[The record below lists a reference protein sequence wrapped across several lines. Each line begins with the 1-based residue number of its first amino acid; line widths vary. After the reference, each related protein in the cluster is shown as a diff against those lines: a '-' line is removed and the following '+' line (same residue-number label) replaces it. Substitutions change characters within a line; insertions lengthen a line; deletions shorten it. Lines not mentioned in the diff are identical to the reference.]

1 MEELVRQNK
10 IFRFAS
16 ELQHTKNEK
25 SKVIISAILENLQEI
40 KVNKKTKMELHDDHL
55 AIINKL
61 AFKKKWFRLEDFQ
74 KEDRLNEFIQRTYPE
89 NKTKYYET
97 ILDYYKKGEIVNK
110 DILYNE
116 SEGIITSINKLKVN
130 DNGDLGI
137 ELKKKK

>member
-25 SKVIISAILENLQEI
+25 SKTIISAILENLQEI

-55 AIINKL
+55 ATISKL

-74 KEDRLNEFIQRTYPE
+74 KEDRLKEFIDRTYPE
-89 NKTKYYET
+89 NKTKYYDVL
-97 ILDYYKKGEIVNK
+97 LDYYKKGEIVNK
-110 DILYNE
+110 DIVYNE
-116 SEGIITSINKLKVN
+116 NDGIITSINKLKVN